1 MMRAPTDT
9 RTIAMAYATNP
20 LLGAVAPP
28 PVAEVYGWIDGREF
42 PHDKPLLDVSQ
53 AVPGY
58 PPDKALTDHLA
69 RLVSDPATSLYTD
82 IQGTAPLRAA
92 LASHTARLYNGTIE
106 ADEVAITAGCN
117 QAFCLAIMALAK
129 PGDEVILPVP
139 YYFNHRMWLDMQG
152 LVPVYMPFHEDRGGV
167 PDAADVAVLIT
178 PRTRAIVLTT
188 PNNPTG
194 AVFSDEDMDAFFEAA
209 KAHGIALVVDETY
222 RDFLTADKPPHG
234 LFARPD
240 WRDALVHLYSF
251 SKVYCL
257 TGYRVGAIIA
267 GDTLLSQEIKAMDC
281 ISICAPAIAQAA
293 ALFGLEHLAGWRD
306 DKRALMEH
314 RVEALQ
320 QAFRRND
327 MEYEI
332 VSAGAY
338 FAYLKHPFG
347 DTPSADVARRLADD
361 HNVLC
366 IPGGMFGPG
375 QEQYVRF
382 AFANLDAE
390 FMPALA
396 ARLVA
401 SQEAL

>member
-1 MMRAPTDT
+1 MMRAA
-9 RTIAMAYATNP
+9 IHSGAAAMSYVTNP

-42 PHDKPLLDVSQ
+42 PPDKPLLDVSQ

-58 PPDKALTDHLA
+58 PPDAALTDHLA
-69 RLVSDPATSLYTD
+69 GLVSDPATSLYTD
-82 IQGTAPLRAA
+82 IHGVMPLRTALAAHTAA
-92 LASHTARLYNGTIE
+92 LYGGAIE
-106 ADEVAITAGCN
+106 PGEVAITAGCN
-117 QAFCLAIMALAK
+117 QAFCLAIMALAA

-152 LVPVYMPFHEDRGGV
+152 VTPVYMPFHEDQGGV
-167 PDAADVAVLIT
+167 PDPADVAALVT

-194 AVFSDEDMDAFFEAA
+194 AVFDHAVMDAFFEAA

-222 RDFLTADKPPHG
+222 RDFLTAGRPPHG

-240 WRDALVHLYSF
+240 WRETLVHLYSF

-257 TGYRVGAIIA
+257 TGYRAGAIIA

-281 ISICAPAIAQAA
+281 ISICAPAIGQVA
-293 ALFGLEHLAGWRD
+293 ALFGLEHLAGWRA
-306 DKRALMEH
+306 DKRALMAD
-314 RVEALQ
+314 RVEALRL
-320 QAFRRND
+320 AFRRND
-327 MEYEI
+327 MAYEV

-347 DTPSADVARRLADD
+347 DTPSTQVARRLADD

-375 QEQYVRF
+375 QEQYLRF

-390 FMPALA
+390 LMPALA
-396 ARLVA
+396 ERMVA
-401 SQEAL
+401 SQTL

>member
-1 MMRAPTDT
+1 MS
-9 RTIAMAYATNP
+9 YATNP

-42 PHDKPLLDVSQ
+42 PDDKPLLDVSQ

-58 PPDKALTDHLA
+58 PPDEALTGHLA
-69 RLVSDPATSLYTD
+69 GLVSDPATSLYTD
-82 IQGTAPLRAA
+82 IHGVTPLRTA
-92 LASHTARLYNGTIE
+92 LAAHTAALYNGAIE
-106 ADEVAITAGCN
+106 PGEVAITAGCN
-117 QAFCLAIMALAK
+117 QAFCLAIMALAA

-152 LVPVYMPFHEDRGGV
+152 VTPVYMPFHEDQGGV
-167 PDAADVAVLIT
+167 PDPADVAALVT

-194 AVFSDEDMDAFFEAA
+194 AVFDDTVMDAFFEAA

-222 RDFLTADKPPHG
+222 RDFLSAKRPPHG
-234 LFARPD
+234 LFARTD
-240 WRDALVHLYSF
+240 WRETLVHLYSF

-257 TGYRVGAIIA
+257 TGYRAGAIIA
-267 GDTLLSQEIKAMDC
+267 GETLLSQEIKAMDC
-281 ISICAPAIAQAA
+281 ISICAPAIGQAA
-293 ALFGLEHLAGWRD
+293 ALFGLKHLAGWRA
-306 DKRALMEH
+306 DKRALMAD

-320 QAFRRND
+320 LAFRRND
-327 MEYEI
+327 MAYEV

-347 DTPSADVARRLADD
+347 DTPSAQVARRLADD

-375 QEQYVRF
+375 QEQYLRF
-382 AFANLDAE
+382 AFANLDVDL
-390 FMPALA
+390 MPALA
-396 ARLVA
+396 QRMMA
-401 SQEAL
+401 SQ

>member
-1 MMRAPTDT
+1 MS
-9 RTIAMAYATNP
+9 YATNP

-42 PHDKPLLDVSQ
+42 PDDKPLLDVSQ

-58 PPDKALTDHLA
+58 PPDEALTGHLA
-69 RLVSDPATSLYTD
+69 GLVSDPATSLYTD
-82 IQGTAPLRAA
+82 IHGVTPLRTA
-92 LASHTARLYNGTIE
+92 LAAHTAALYNGAIE
-106 ADEVAITAGCN
+106 PGEVAITAGCN
-117 QAFCLAIMALAK
+117 QAFCLAIMALAAS
-129 PGDEVILPVP
+129 GDEVILPVP

-152 LVPVYMPFHEDRGGV
+152 VTPVYMPFHEDQGGV
-167 PDAADVAVLIT
+167 PDPADVAALVT

-194 AVFSDEDMDAFFEAA
+194 AVFDDTVMDAFFEAA

-222 RDFLTADKPPHG
+222 RDFLSAERPPHG
-234 LFARPD
+234 LFARTD
-240 WRDALVHLYSF
+240 WRETLVHLYSF

-257 TGYRVGAIIA
+257 TGYRAGAIIA
-267 GDTLLSQEIKAMDC
+267 GETLLSQEIKAMDC
-281 ISICAPAIAQAA
+281 ISICAPAIGQAA
-293 ALFGLEHLAGWRD
+293 ALFGLEHLAGWRA
-306 DKRALMEH
+306 DKRALMAD

-320 QAFRRND
+320 LAFRRND
-327 MEYEI
+327 MAYEV

-347 DTPSADVARRLADD
+347 DTPSAQVARRLADD

-375 QEQYVRF
+375 QEQYLRF
-382 AFANLDAE
+382 AFANLDADL
-390 FMPALA
+390 MPALA
-396 ARLVA
+396 ERMVA
-401 SQEAL
+401 SQ

>member
-1 MMRAPTDT
+1 MS
-9 RTIAMAYATNP
+9 YATNP

-42 PHDKPLLDVSQ
+42 PDDKPLLDVSQ

-58 PPDKALTDHLA
+58 PPDEALTGHLA
-69 RLVSDPATSLYTD
+69 GLVSDPATSLYTD
-82 IQGTAPLRAA
+82 IHGVTPLRTA
-92 LASHTARLYNGTIE
+92 LAAHTAALYNGAIE
-106 ADEVAITAGCN
+106 PGEVAITAGCN
-117 QAFCLAIMALAK
+117 QAFCLAIMALAAS
-129 PGDEVILPVP
+129 GDEVILPVP

-152 LVPVYMPFHEDRGGV
+152 VTPVYMPFHEDQGGV
-167 PDAADVAVLIT
+167 PDPADVAALVT

-194 AVFSDEDMDAFFEAA
+194 AVFDDTVMDAFFEAA

-222 RDFLTADKPPHG
+222 RDFLSAERPPHG
-234 LFARPD
+234 LFARTD
-240 WRDALVHLYSF
+240 WRETLVHLYSF

-257 TGYRVGAIIA
+257 TGYRAGAIIA
-267 GDTLLSQEIKAMDC
+267 GETLLCQEIKAMDC
-281 ISICAPAIAQAA
+281 ISICAPAIGQAA
-293 ALFGLEHLAGWRD
+293 ALFGLEHLAGWRA
-306 DKRALMEH
+306 DKRALMAD

-320 QAFRRND
+320 LAFRRND
-327 MEYEI
+327 MAYEV

-347 DTPSADVARRLADD
+347 DTPSAQVARRLADD

-375 QEQYVRF
+375 QEQYLRF
-382 AFANLDAE
+382 AFANLDADL
-390 FMPALA
+390 MPALA
-396 ARLVA
+396 ERMVA
-401 SQEAL
+401 SQ